1 MKKKRGGGG
10 GGGGGVEYLSILA
23 GLSLYYQQCVCAKR
37 EVGSMEVGGSDGIR
51 SRMIEKVLVGPGQ
64 DALQPVVDIESDRA
78 QWLGFGSE

>member
-1 MKKKRGGGG
+1 
-10 GGGGGVEYLSILA
+10 
-23 GLSLYYQQCVCAKR
+23 
-37 EVGSMEVGGSDGIR
+37 MEVGGSDGIR